1 MELNILEKS
10 IAYKGSPGFILKEE
24 LDLPP
29 IDKASRS
36 SLYHD
41 LLEEAG
47 EDVVYYLE
55 SFNLMQNQNFILL
68 SSIRHYLYGPEELRN
83 VKTVINLKLI
93 NPAKQIRFCLKTMN
107 RVLPKRGIFVGCF
120 LEYKAYEYKN
130 LQYNSV
136 MFRHVLGFTYWFSNW
151 VIPRVPVLS
160 SFQYF
165 VNPKKMQCLTITKMR
180 KKLEKN
186 GFKLIDVSEIGGV
199 AYFISQKTD

>member
-1 MELNILEKS
+1 MELHTVEKA
-10 IAYKGSPGFILKEE
+10 ITYKESPGFILKEE
-24 LDLPP
+24 LDIPP

-36 SLYHD
+36 SLYND

-55 SFNLMQNQNFILL
+55 SFNLIQNLNFILL
-68 SSIRHYLYGPEELRN
+68 SSIRHYLYGPEELKN

-93 NPAKQIRFCLKTMN
+93 NPTKQIRFCLKTMN

-120 LEYKAYEYKN
+120 LECKAKEYKN
-130 LQYNSV
+130 LQYNTV
-136 MFRHVLGFTYWFSNW
+136 FRHFFRFAYWFSNRA
-151 VIPRVPVLS
+151 IPSVQVLS
-160 SFQYF
+160 WLQYF
-165 VNPKKMQCLTITKMR
+165 VNPKKMQCLTLKKMQ

-186 GFKLIDVSEIGGV
+186 GFKLIDVREIGGL